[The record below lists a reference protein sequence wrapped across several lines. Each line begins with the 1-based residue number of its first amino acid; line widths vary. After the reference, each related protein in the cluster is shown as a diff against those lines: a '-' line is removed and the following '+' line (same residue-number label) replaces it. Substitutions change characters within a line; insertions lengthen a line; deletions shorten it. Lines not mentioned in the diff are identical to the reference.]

1 MNEWEVEATFQLE
14 NPKRRDHL
22 GNLAVD
28 GDMVLKRIIF
38 K

>member
-1 MNEWEVEATFQLE
+1 MGKMGLERTFHLE

-22 GNLAVD
+22 VNLAVD
-28 GDMVLKRIIF
+28 RDMILKQILF